1 MTEASFAPFRSRARR
16 EASSQPHRA
25 RELLSP
31 KIALSAPR
39 EKRAYV
45 AHVVAR
51 VGGDVAVCPG
61 PFVCLWC
68 LVFIIL

>member
-1 MTEASFAPFRSRARR
+1 MNSPV
-16 EASSQPHRA
+16 SSP
-25 RELLSP
+25 LSP
-31 KIALSAPR
+31 PR

-68 LVFIIL
+68 LVFGIL